1 MKTVKDFKDYDFEN
15 CDVPEEYWGD
25 YTHAN
30 YFKKAFI
37 PIARKEFKALAKK
50 LGAEL
55 IFSISNGLH
64 SSKKTES
71 SSTFTSVMFVGTI
84 GMTRFFTALQKV
96 KKIIP
101 AVQTVT
107 VLTKNLK
114 KNFRICL
121 KGWPHNENKLSR

>member
-55 IFSISNGLH
+55 IFSPMYFEWSAFF
-64 SSKKTES
+64 KKDGKFIYVHVGDVRYNICGHWYDRVLYRTAKSEYFTCLS
-71 SSTFTSVMFVGTI
+71 AAPCFTSCCMV
-84 GMTRFFTALQKV
+84 LQ
-96 KKIIP
+96 IHS
-101 AVQTVT
+101 AS
-107 VLTKNLK
+107 
-114 KNFRICL
+114 FCS
-121 KGWPHNENKLSR
+121 LSA